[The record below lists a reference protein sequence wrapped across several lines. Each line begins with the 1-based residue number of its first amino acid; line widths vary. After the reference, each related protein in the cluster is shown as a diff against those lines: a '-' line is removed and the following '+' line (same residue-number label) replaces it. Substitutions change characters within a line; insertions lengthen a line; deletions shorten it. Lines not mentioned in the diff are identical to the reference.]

1 MQLKIAR
8 EPSCEALFE
17 LQAGGFWAKRKA
29 GDRNGETKG
38 QNLIPLADAIVLML
52 LCILSQYV

>member
-8 EPSCEALFE
+8 EPSCETLFE

-29 GDRNGETKG
+29 GDSNGETKG
-38 QNLIPLADAIVLML
+38 QNLILLTDAIVLVL
-52 LCILSQYV
+52 LYILSQSM